1 MNSLIVVY
9 WCKFTSNHFCSK
21 FTQILRQ
28 FESKNRSEL
37 VFFNWKATNTF
48 RCQRVKKK
56 ENSNK
61 KPTKVRSPQCDFSWL
76 GKTRRCSKVICG
88 GVTLQVLHPA
98 SSFCST
104 DLGLNKPVCTSV
116 PAHRKGVVA
125 EAFTVWLL
133 NESRKRCKHLKQRGK
148 KVYIPV
154 FWLAD
159 SKTELSWF

>member
-98 SSFCST
+98 S
-104 DLGLNKPVCTSV
+104 LLLLQHWPRPKQTSV
-116 PAHRKGVVA
+116 YFSAGSP
-125 EAFTVWLL
+125 
-133 NESRKRCKHLKQRGK
+133 KRCCSWSFHCVVVEWIQKTLQAFKAKRK
-148 KVYIPV
+148 KSVHSCV
-154 FWLAD
+154 LVGW
-159 SKTELSWF
+159 